1 MVPTSGQIVPLA
13 TLLAMR
19 RIKPLGQAAEVARHR
34 GASNAITI
42 AYSDNQKIPKQA
54 SFPGWR
60 YLETVVLT
68 SWAGARDNY
77 PLNGLP

>member
-1 MVPTSGQIVPLA
+1 MVPLA

-19 RIKPLGQAAEVARHR
+19 RIKPLGQVAGVARHP
-34 GASNAITI
+34 GSTSVITI
-42 AYSDNQKIPKQA
+42 AYPDNQKIPKQA
-54 SFPGWR
+54 SFPGRR

-77 PLNGLP
+77 PLNGVP